1 MPSTAVAR
9 LSDRLSA
16 RTLLVYLLA
25 AGGVIV
31 VTGNV
36 ALVVGLATAF
46 LVVESRQFLI
56 DTPGVDD
63 RWVTVG
69 LAVVVLAISLVWL
82 ATELRQPPLL
92 RTLWAPVAAVLGGL
106 WLLLDA
112 RVSTASPTRSKPARR
127 PSPRSPPTAISPNA
141 RCKRRSNSP
150 AATGRLSV
158 STIRQLIQ
166 PTIRQPTIR
175 QPIQPPAR
183 RRRPPMSRP
192 DTPSRRVSSVPPALV
207 GWPSVDSGACF
218 GGWLDRFWA
227 RPDWSLPLAECRLK
241 DPLGALVGHIAVNDR
256 LRVVGGQPLP
266 RCC

>member
-92 RTLWAPVAAVLGGL
+92 RTLWPPVAAVLGGL

-112 RVSTASPTRSKPARR
+112 RVDFASDTASTDTDPVDDLAPGVFLRRMLRLNRIADTLEAGPKTVAEIAADCDLTERQVQAAIELSGDDGPIVRVDNPPAD
-127 PSPRSPPTAISPNA
+127 STDDSSADD
-141 RCKRRSNSP
+141 SP
-150 AATGRLSV
+150 ADSAAGETATTADEPPRYTLETRQLGVTGVGRLAIGGLTS
-158 STIRQLIQ
+158 LL
-166 PTIRQPTIR
+166 
-175 QPIQPPAR
+175 R
-183 RRRPPMSRP
+183 R
-192 DTPSRRVSSVPPALV
+192 L
-207 GWPSVDSGACF
+207 
-218 GGWLDRFWA
+218 A
-227 RPDWSLPLAECRLK
+227 RPV
-241 DPLGALVGHIAVNDR
+241 LGPA
-256 LRVVGGQPLP
+256 
-266 RCC
+266 

>member
-69 LAVVVLAISLVWL
+69 L
-82 ATELRQPPLL
+82 

-112 RVSTASPTRSKPARR
+112 RVDFASDTASTDTDPVDDLAPGVFLRRMLRLNRIADTLEADPKTVAEIAADCDLTERQVQAAIELSGDDGPIVRVDNPPAD
-127 PSPRSPPTAISPNA
+127 STDDSSADD
-141 RCKRRSNSP
+141 SP
-150 AATGRLSV
+150 ADSAAGETATTADEPPRYTLETRQLGVTGVGRLAIGGLTS
-158 STIRQLIQ
+158 LL
-166 PTIRQPTIR
+166 
-175 QPIQPPAR
+175 R
-183 RRRPPMSRP
+183 R
-192 DTPSRRVSSVPPALV
+192 L
-207 GWPSVDSGACF
+207 
-218 GGWLDRFWA
+218 A
-227 RPDWSLPLAECRLK
+227 RPV
-241 DPLGALVGHIAVNDR
+241 LGPA
-256 LRVVGGQPLP
+256 
-266 RCC
+266 